1 MSSSLL
7 QESEDLLAGTGERYV
22 GLGNAI
28 ILDYVPTIDRCFS
41 LHQILS
47 APQQQGSDDED
58 EEELTPAEV
67 VQRMKVGLLPLSTF
81 G

>member
-22 GLGNAI
+22 GNAI

-67 VQRMKVGLLPLSTF
+67 VQRMKVRNLSTF

>member
-1 MSSSLL
+1 M
-7 QESEDLLAGTGERYV
+7 
-22 GLGNAI
+22 
-28 ILDYVPTIDRCFS
+28 FS

-67 VQRMKVGLLPLSTF
+67 VQRMKVKVAF